1 MILETSENSFSL
13 GSIFGYPGQV
23 KKKQFPKM
31 SLVLMRRACCMHV
44 LVSISKVYVHL
55 LHVRMRAGM
64 NDVCMYACMHICT
77 YRMYIRTCVR
87 RYVCLSV
94 CMYVRT
100 YVCHIMSCHVK
111 VMSCMYVMSVMYVM
125 PVMSVMYVMYVMSG
139 THACMYVC
147 NVCK

>member
-23 KKKQFPKM
+23 KKKKFPKM

-64 NDVCMYACMHICT
+64 NDVCMYAYMH
-77 YRMYIRTCVR
+77 VP
-87 RYVCLSV
+87 YVHT
-94 CMYVRT
+94 YVRT
-100 YVCHIMSCHVK
+100 
-111 VMSCMYVMSVMYVM
+111 
-125 PVMSVMYVMYVMSG
+125 
-139 THACMYVC
+139 
-147 NVCK
+147 